1 MILRTAM
8 GVVLKTLWETRHVRR
23 RGTPAGHRSHGI
35 WRREGNMPW
44 DAVHGR
50 RLLRDIPLPLQA
62 RTTQAKM
69 IQRCRSG
76 SYGGASWQY

>member
-1 MILRTAM
+1 M

-23 RGTPAGHRSHGI
+23 RGTPAGDRSHGI
-35 WRREGNMPW
+35 WRREGSMPW

-62 RTTQAKM
+62 RSTQTMKN
-69 IQRCRSG
+69 QVCRSG
-76 SYGGASWQY
+76 SCSGASWRR